1 MNRNELADY
10 VFNFWVGFINLD
22 EYNKTEEE
30 LFNEIYENLGTLNGV
45 EKELDM
51 VRSAFESG
59 WDEESKEYQD
69 LDDVWNKLNY
79 YKTDLQKKR
88 DEKNV

>member
-10 VFNFWVGFINLD
+10 VFNFWLGFINLD

-30 LFNEIYENLGTLNGV
+30 LFNEIYENLETLNGV
-45 EKELDM
+45 EKEIDM

-59 WDEESKEYQD
+59 WDEKSKEYQD
-69 LDDVWNKLNY
+69 LDDVWNELNY
-79 YKTDLQKKR
+79 YKTNLQK
-88 DEKNV
+88 EN

>member
-10 VFNFWVGFINLD
+10 VFNFWLGFINLD

-30 LFNEIYENLGTLNGV
+30 LFNEIYENLETLNGV

-59 WDEESKEYQD
+59 WDEKSKEYQD
-69 LDDVWNKLNY
+69 LDDVWNELNY
-79 YKTDLQKKR
+79 YKTNLQK
-88 DEKNV
+88 EN

>member
-1 MNRNELADY
+1 MNRKELADY
-10 VFNFWVGFINLD
+10 VFNFWLGFINLD

-30 LFNEIYENLGTLNGV
+30 LFNEIYENLETLNGV

-59 WDEESKEYQD
+59 WDEKSKEYQD
-69 LDDVWNKLNY
+69 LDDVWNELNY
-79 YKTDLQKKR
+79 YKTNLQK
-88 DEKNV
+88 EN

>member
-10 VFNFWVGFINLD
+10 VFNFWLGFINLD

-30 LFNEIYENLGTLNGV
+30 LFNEIYENLETLNGV

-59 WDEESKEYQD
+59 WDEKSKEYQD
-69 LDDVWNKLNY
+69 LDNVWNELNY
-79 YKTDLQKKR
+79 YKTNLQK
-88 DEKNV
+88 EN